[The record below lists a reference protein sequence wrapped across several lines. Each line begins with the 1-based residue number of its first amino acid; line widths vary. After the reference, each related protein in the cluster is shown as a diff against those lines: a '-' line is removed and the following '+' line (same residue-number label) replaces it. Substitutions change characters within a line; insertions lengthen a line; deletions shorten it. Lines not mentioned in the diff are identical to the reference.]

1 MAPFSMP
8 SSSPHPLRATMSVPA
23 SAPFDH
29 IVTILMENQAMCS
42 VYVGCGGSGTYE
54 SQLADQNVLVMTW
67 GTTAH
72 NSEPNYI
79 ALFGAINDGSTSGDG
94 VCCYF
99 EPGLNLVDKME
110 AGGITWTAFAEDAG
124 SSGTCSFSPP
134 RMGDHFGFI
143 DFQDMNTPTRCAH
156 FQTTASSSDPEFL
169 SALNAPNPANFIWL
183 TPNDN
188 NNGHDSG
195 VSGGD
200 AYLAALVPKILASTE
215 FTTTRA
221 TLLIL
226 YDEGYN
232 QCASTGGT
240 GECVYASFSGP
251 AAKKAL
257 QISPP
262 NASHYSYAATLE
274 TAWGL
279 SSINSNDAGAPN
291 MLSAF
296 NSACTTNCPLSTS
309 FTNAPSLPLV
319 NMPVT
324 FTATTTGG
332 LGPYTTAWN
341 FGDGSTGSGLSASHI
356 YTATGSFTITETA
369 TDSSSPSK
377 TMSSSKTVTIGAP
390 QPTSTSFT
398 FIPSNPVVNT
408 PLTFTSVTAG
418 GTAPYSTNWTFGDGS
433 VGTGTI
439 TMHTYS
445 SAGSFTVTETV
456 TDSSSPQQTATTS
469 QTIAV
474 LSSMTGNFG
483 ACTNL
488 PQGWNCGNIVAGAP
502 SPTSAQIVS
511 GVFESRQSNQGLGG
525 SNSYYYS
532 TTQKGTFPWTP
543 CSAPATGVIPSGI
556 TSVSANFTSLVYD
569 PGSSPSSDRYHI
581 YVALY
586 YWLPNGPVT
595 AGGSTYQCLD
605 TQVRV
610 ENVGGTFSAIG
621 STATYNPGDSFGWD
635 NVTLQTSQGQTGLL
649 VANVANQCI
658 QDLQAW
664 GIPTNTPCQLAGI
677 EIGTEGYQ
685 FQELDVNWYDVNFN
699 VGPAPLSTSFTKTP
713 SSPIVNTLVTFT
725 ASTSGGMSPYAISW
739 NFGDGATGTGS
750 SVTHTYTAANTF
762 SVTET
767 ATDSTSHTATSSQT
781 ILVQPIPPLTTS
793 FTSQPATPL
802 FNTAVTFT
810 ATTTG
815 GTSPY
820 TISWSFGD
828 GTKGTGPSTTHTFT
842 TTGTFTVV
850 VVANDSSTPAKTA
863 TSTQTVVVYAT
874 LPLSATFSVS
884 SSSPVTG
891 QTIIFSATVTGGTSP
906 YTFAIDFGD
915 GNTATGSSV
924 SHAYSTATSYTVTLT
939 VTDTASPRTSVSK
952 SITINVQGVPPTLTV
967 IGNQTVTSGTWIN
980 FTVTGISNAGG
991 TITLSVIGLPSGSS
1005 FDPSTGAFSWKP
1017 SSSQTGSYIITFM
1030 ATDSSYPSTPTGKSM
1045 QIQVSQAAP
1054 GGSNGGNSGSG
1065 GSSNGGCPYCGVFP
1079 KVPGTLTLLA
1089 VGGLLGLVF
1098 SLTLLTLRARAS
1110 LERTKKHLRV

>member
-1 MAPFSMP
+1 MG
-8 SSSPHPLRATMSVPA
+8 VPA

-67 GTTAH
+67 GTTNH

-99 EPGLNLVDKME
+99 EPGLNIVDKME
-110 AGGITWTAFAEDAG
+110 AAGITWTAFAEDAG

-134 RMGDHFGFI
+134 RSGDHFGFI
-143 DFQDMNTPTRCAH
+143 DFQDMNTPARCAH
-156 FQTTASSSDPEFL
+156 FQTTASTSDPEFL
-169 SALNAPNPANFIWL
+169 AALNTPNPANFIWL

-188 NNGHDSG
+188 DNGHDSG

-221 TLLIL
+221 TLLIV

-232 QCASTGGT
+232 QCANTGGT

-262 NASHYSYAATLE
+262 SASHYSYAATLE
-274 TAWGL
+274 AAWGL

-296 NSACTTNCPLSTS
+296 NSACTTGCPLSTS
-309 FTNAPSLPLV
+309 FTAAPPLPIV
-319 NMPVT
+319 NVPVT

-332 LGPYTTAWN
+332 QSPYTTAWN
-341 FGDGSTGSGLSASHI
+341 FGDGSTGSGLSIAHI
-356 YTATGSFTITETA
+356 YTAIGSFTITETA

-377 TMSSSKTVTIGAP
+377 TTSSSKTLTISAP
-390 QPTSTSFT
+390 QPPSTSFT
-398 FIPSNPVVNT
+398 LVPTSPIINRPV
-408 PLTFTSVTAG
+408 TFTSVTTG
-418 GTAPYSTNWTFGDGS
+418 GTLPYSTNWTFGDG
-433 VGTGTI
+433 GAATGTI
-439 TMHTYS
+439 ATHSYT
-445 SAGSFTVTETV
+445 SAGSFTITETV
-456 TDSSSPQQTATTS
+456 RDSSSPQQTATAS
-469 QTIAV
+469 QTITV
-474 LSSMTGNFG
+474 FSSLTGNFG

-488 PQGWNCGNIVAGAP
+488 PQGWNCGNIAPSAP

-511 GVFESRQSNQGLGG
+511 GVFESRQSNPGLGG
-525 SNSYYYS
+525 PNNYFYS

-543 CSAPATGVIPSGI
+543 CSAPATGVIPPGI
-556 TSVSANFTSLVYD
+556 TSVSANFTSLAYD

-581 YVALY
+581 YIALY

-605 TQVRV
+605 TQVRA
-610 ENVGGTFSAIG
+610 ENIGGTFSPIG

-635 NVTLQTSQGQTGLL
+635 NVTLQISPGQTGLL
-649 VANVANQCI
+649 VANVANQCV

-685 FQELDVNWYDVNFN
+685 FQELDANWYDVNLS
-699 VGPAPLSTSFTKTP
+699 VGPAPLSTSFTRTP
-713 SSPIVNTLVTFT
+713 SSPIVNTPVTFT
-725 ASTSGGMSPYAISW
+725 ASTFGGMSPYTISWSFGDGATGSGPSVTHTYTATNTFSVTETATDAASHTATSLQTIFVQPIPPLSTSFTFQPATPLFNTVVTFTTTTTGGTSPYAISW
-739 NFGDGATGTGS
+739 NFGDGTKGSGS
-750 SVTHTYTAANTF
+750 S
-762 SVTET
+762 
-767 ATDSTSHTATSSQT
+767 TS
-781 ILVQPIPPLTTS
+781 
-793 FTSQPATPL
+793 
-802 FNTAVTFT
+802 
-810 ATTTG
+810 
-815 GTSPY
+815 
-820 TISWSFGD
+820 
-828 GTKGTGPSTTHTFT
+828 HTFT
-842 TTGTFTVV
+842 TTGSFTVI
-850 VVANDSSTPAKTA
+850 VVANDSSTPTKTA
-863 TSTQTVVVYAT
+863 TSTQTIVVYAS

-884 SSSPVTG
+884 SSSPQIG
-891 QTIIFSATVTGGTSP
+891 QAITFSATAVGGTSP

-915 GNTATGSSV
+915 GNTATASNV
-924 SHAYSTATSYTVTLT
+924 SHSYSTATSYTATLT
-939 VTDTASPRTSVSK
+939 VTDTASPQASISK
-952 SITINVQGVPPTLTV
+952 TVTITVQGVPPTLTLP
-967 IGNQTVTSGTWIN
+967 GNQTVTSGTWIN
-980 FTVTGISNAGG
+980 FTITATSNAGG
-991 TITLSVIGLPSGSS
+991 IITLTVTGMPPGAT
-1005 FDPSTGAFSWKP
+1005 FDPTTGAFSWKP
-1017 SSSQTGSYIITFM
+1017 TASQIGTYVIVFI
-1030 ATDSSYPSTPTGKSM
+1030 ATDSSDPSTPSSKPV
-1045 QIQVSQAAP
+1045 QIQVYQAAP
-1054 GGSNGGNSGSG
+1054 GGSNGGNGGSG
-1065 GSSNGGCPYCGVFP
+1065 GSSSGGCLLCGVVP
-1079 KVPGTLTLLA
+1079 KLSGSLTLLV

-1098 SLTLLTLRARAS
+1098 SLALLTFRARAS
-1110 LERTKKHLRV
+1110 LEHTKRRMRKLNR